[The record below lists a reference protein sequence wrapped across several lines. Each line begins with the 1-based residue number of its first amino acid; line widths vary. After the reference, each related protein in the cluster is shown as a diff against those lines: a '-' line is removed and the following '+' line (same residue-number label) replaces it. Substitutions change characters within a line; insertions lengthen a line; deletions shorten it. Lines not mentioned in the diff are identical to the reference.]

1 MFGVSV
7 LFQRESIFLWDLLL
21 LLTLTFS
28 PAAQYT
34 FRYLIYLFLFFC

>member
-1 MFGVSV
+1 MFGVLV

-28 PAAQYT
+28 PAAQ
-34 FRYLIYLFLFFC
+34 